1 MSLFADLLAD
11 TKTTAIHL
19 ELRDQYM
26 QDDPDLHAWLAG
38 HRPDPTDKTTWWRD
52 WLQLPAD
59 AVARGVN
66 IRRLRVVSEP
76 ISDYI
81 HYEYDGTFT
90 NIAVGEDIRWLPRT
104 QALGLLLPVVGFWV
118 FDSTTAII
126 NHIAGDGSWG
136 DGEAL
141 CNDPSLVATFV
152 TTFEAAWE
160 RGIPHAGYQ
169 PRLRD

>member
-1 MSLFADLLAD
+1 MSLFADLLANARVS
-11 TKTTAIHL
+11 AIHL

-26 QDDPDLHAWLAG
+26 EDDPDLRAWRAG
-38 HRPDPTDKTTWWRD
+38 HRFDPADKATWWRD

-59 AVARGVN
+59 AAARGVR

-104 QALGLLLPVVGFWV
+104 QALSLLLPVVDFWV
-118 FDSTTAII
+118 FDSTTAIV

-136 DGEAL
+136 DGEVE
-141 CNDPSLVATFV
+141 CTDPALVATFV
-152 TTFEAAWE
+152 TAFEAAWE
-160 RGIPHAGYQ
+160 RGIPHADYQ
-169 PRLRD
+169 PRLRN